1 VDQDV
6 AEDTQNRHAIKI
18 GSAKDG
24 VLTFKIQ
31 KQTLENELSTQ
42 DFSTNVSCLLT
53 CLGVNNDT

>member
-31 KQTLENELSTQ
+31 KQTLHAYSYTIRIGAMNI
-42 DFSTNVSCLLT
+42 LLH
-53 CLGVNNDT
+53 GP